1 MWDDL
6 IEGMRLIIGVIDDL
20 LFEQLPFLI
29 DRYITQL
36 PIWAVGM
43 TLTVL
48 VAAVI
53 FMTLVPTKRG
63 DMANV
68 GVTMVTSF
76 AVKASKGL
84 FTLGFYGSILLVFTI
99 VIMRNTS

>member
-6 IEGMRLIIGVIDDL
+6 VEGTRLIIGVIDDL
-20 LFEQLPFLI
+20 LFEQIPYLI

-36 PIWAVGM
+36 PLWVVGG
-43 TLTVL
+43 TLTLL
-48 VAAVI
+48 VAVVVFLTFA
-53 FMTLVPTKRG
+53 PTKHG

-68 GVTMVTSF
+68 GATMVANF

-84 FTLGFYGSILLVFTI
+84 FTLGFYGSILMVFTI
-99 VIMRNTS
+99 VVMRNTS

>member
-6 IEGMRLIIGVIDDL
+6 VEGLRIIIGVIDDL
-20 LFEQLPFLI
+20 LFEQLPFI
-29 DRYITQL
+29 VDRYMTQL
-36 PIWAVGM
+36 PLWAVGM

-48 VAAVI
+48 VGAVV
-53 FMTLVPTKRG
+53 FMTLAPTKRG

-68 GVTMVTSF
+68 GVTMVAGF
-76 AVKASKGL
+76 AIKASKGL

-99 VIMRNTS
+99 VIMRNIS

>member
-1 MWDDL
+1 MWGDL
-6 IEGMRLIIGVIDDL
+6 VEGMRLIIGVIDDL
-20 LFEQLPFLI
+20 LFEQLPYLA

-36 PIWAVGM
+36 PLWAVGG
-43 TLTVL
+43 TLTLL
-48 VAAVI
+48 VAGVV
-53 FMTLVPTKRG
+53 FLTLAPTKRG

-68 GVTMVTSF
+68 GVTMVANF

-99 VIMRNTS
+99 IVMRNTS